1 MTNKEKKEWLKR
13 YGDLDREINSLL
25 REQESWRALLLR
37 VTPAYSMSAK
47 GSSDPHS
54 KDNIYSRIAELN
66 DQINAA
72 IDRRLDIRAEINAAI
87 EQVQSDRQRTL
98 LRLRYIEGKK
108 WDDIAEYMHYDID
121 GRKVFSLHG
130 RALLSLKVKEVENEH
145 TD

>member
-1 MTNKEKKEWLKR
+1 MTTKEKKEWLKR
-13 YGDLDREINSLL
+13 YGDLDKEINSLL
-25 REQESWRALLLR
+25 REQESWRALMMR
-37 VTPAYSMSAK
+37 VTPTYSMSAK

-54 KDNIYSRIAELN
+54 KENIIARVAELE

-130 RALLSLKVKEVENEH
+130 RALLSLKVD
-145 TD
+145 T